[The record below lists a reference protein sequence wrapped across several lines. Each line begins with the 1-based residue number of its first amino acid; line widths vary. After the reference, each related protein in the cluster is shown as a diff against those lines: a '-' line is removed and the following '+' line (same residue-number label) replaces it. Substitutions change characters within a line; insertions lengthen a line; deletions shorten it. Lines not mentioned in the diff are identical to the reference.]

1 MSDWSWEI
9 DGWMIV
15 IGALCAA
22 AAALL
27 GNFLVLRRMSLLG
40 DAISH
45 AVLPGLAAA
54 FIFTGQRQG
63 LVMFVGAAIVG
74 VMTVLLTEL
83 ARQYGRVD
91 EGASIGIVFT
101 GLFALGLILISTD
114 AAKRVD
120 LDASCVLYGSLE
132 LAVLDHVEFAGLS
145 VPRVVIPLAI
155 VFVLNAVFVVVLY
168 RPLKVSTFDPQL
180 AAAQGVRVGLIHY
193 SLAAFVAVTAVA
205 SFESVGNILVVAMF
219 VVPPVTAWLL
229 TDRLAVM
236 IALSVIVGVASAV
249 FGHLSAMTVPTW
261 FGGLLNGSLW
271 CIHLFSGGEA
281 IVLPEIGKSNTAGM
295 IAVVAGL
302 LMVLAALFGPRKG
315 ILSRGVRSLRVALQ
329 ILSEDVLAAIYRA
342 ELQGHTTVATR
353 TIRGNLLVSSIRA
366 RLVLMWLK
374 WRRLVVESDQQLSLA
389 SDGRRQAQNIVRAHR
404 LWEQYLASEASGL
417 SDRELHEGAER
428 FEHFTDRQLRERLNA
443 ETNAPDVD
451 PHGQPIPPEA

>member
-1 MSDWSWEI
+1 MNDWSWEI

-15 IGALCAA
+15 IGALCAS

-45 AVLPGLAAA
+45 AILPGLAAA
-54 FIFTGQRQG
+54 FILTGQRQG
-63 LVMFVGAAIVG
+63 LVMFLGAAAVG
-74 VMTVLLTEL
+74 VLTVFLTEL
-83 ARQYGRVD
+83 ARHYGRVD

-101 GLFALGLILISTD
+101 GLFALGLILISLDVT
-114 AAKRVD
+114 KRVD

-132 LAVLDHVEFAGLS
+132 LAVLRRVNIAGVS
-145 VPRVVIPLAI
+145 VPSVVVPLTI
-155 VFVLNAVFVVVLY
+155 VLLLNAAFVIGLY
-168 RPLKVSTFDPQL
+168 RPLKISTFDPQL
-180 AAAQGVRVGLIHY
+180 AAAQGVKVGLIHY
-193 SLAAFVAVTAVA
+193 SLAAFVAITAVA

-236 IALSVIVGVASAV
+236 IVLSVVVGVAAAIL
-249 FGHLSAMTVPTW
+249 GHLSAITVPTW
-261 FGGLLNGSLW
+261 FGGFLSVV
-271 CIHLFSGGEA
+271 FSGVSGFTGEA
-281 IVLPEIGKSNTAGM
+281 IELPKIGKSNTAGM
-295 IAVVAGL
+295 MAVVAGL
-302 LMVLAALFGPRKG
+302 LLVMAALLAPGKG
-315 ILSRGVRSLRVALQ
+315 ILSRGWRSLRVALK

-342 ELQGHTTVATR
+342 ELQGQTAVATR
-353 TIRGNLLVSSIRA
+353 TIRGNLLVSSVRA

-374 WRRLVVESDQQLSLA
+374 WQRLVTESNRQLSLA
-389 SDGRRQAQNIVRAHR
+389 GAGRRQAQNIVRSHR
-404 LWEQYLASEASGL
+404 LWEQYLASEAGL

-451 PHGQPIPPEA
+451 PHGQPIPPEAP